1 MYHKVLAGWFPTSS
15 QNTGHLASQNGMESK
30 SFKKK
35 HTSFEIT
42 NQHIYARL
50 LAGDIPTLVLI
61 AYCLKQPTSTCLIHF
76 SVAHVESTS
85 LRKAQHMW
93 NGFRRLDPDPSC
105 FIAIM
110 MGEHPNLMYAPR
122 FKYLR
127 ELPFWGFSSFP
138 RRIGIIGVVMSWWK
152 MEKHSN

>member
-1 MYHKVLAGWFPTSS
+1 MRKKTLKTSKEKRPRHWLVYHKVLAGWFPTSS

-93 NGFRRLDPDPSC
+93 NGFRRLDPDPILFHC
-105 FIAIM
+105 HHD
-110 MGEHPNLMYAPR
+110 GWAP
-122 FKYLR
+122 KLDVCSPIQIP
-127 ELPFWGFSSFP
+127 EGASVLGFQ
-138 RRIGIIGVVMSWWK
+138 
-152 MEKHSN
+152 